1 MKKETLMENLR
12 VATSKVL
19 ETMFYQPVE
28 FLDSDC
34 TLQEWFSDR
43 HSLFGATLN
52 FSGPSSGLM
61 YLLAPVQVVS
71 EMTANFLGLKKEEIN
86 EEQKKDTVKEALNM
100 AGGHM
105 LSLQDKEGLFKI
117 GLPEL
122 MDKDDVKDNRLGELE
137 GNVIL
142 IETEDDRLAAGIV
155 FD

>member
-1 MKKETLMENLR
+1 MKRETLMENLR
-12 VATSKVL
+12 VAISNVL
-19 ETMFYQPVE
+19 ETMFYQPVQ
-28 FLDSDC
+28 FLDANC
-34 TLQEWFSDR
+34 TLQEWFSDKP
-43 HSLFGATLN
+43 SLFGATLS
-52 FSGPSSGLM
+52 FSGPSTGLM
-61 YLLAPVQVVS
+61 YLLAPAQIVG
-71 EMTANFLGLKKEEIN
+71 EMTANFLGLKEEEIN
-86 EEQKKDTVKEALNM
+86 GEQKRDTLKEALNM

-105 LSLQDKEGLFKI
+105 LSLQDKEGHFRI